1 MNKNKLKK
9 TFITILLFLSP
20 NVGNLTPEDEGA
32 TPELLVKKV
41 SAKKQEMDATEREI
55 RKELGRIEKS
65 MVALA
70 QSAVSHNYILGSSV
84 AIYYK
89 QNLVFEVNEVF
100 KNSTPVSI
108 ASVTKPFTSM
118 AIIQLSDSGLLKLTD
133 PIEKYIP
140 EYAKQFPAIEGKP
153 ITIRHLMNHTS
164 GIPYIGTRQIYA
176 AGAKFMYS
184 NYNYRL
190 LASIIEKVSGQ
201 SYANYIRE
209 NIFFPLDM
217 DDSMVSSN
225 ADGASG
231 IAVSARDLANFASV
245 YLRDGKFKDQSII
258 QSSKIKKIFK
268 APEFMPKAANM
279 EYYGLGWRVTRE
291 NNLVKMFYHTGLW
304 NGIFADLRVMP
315 QTKSFVIQLCNP
327 PFYKSAGFSS
337 YQGQMNALATRYLEL
352 LDKLPMQ
359 PESELAT
366 VNFLED
372 QEDLFPDAD

>member
-1 MNKNKLKK
+1 M
-9 TFITILLFLSP
+9 
-20 NVGNLTPEDEGA
+20 PEDER
-32 TPELLVKKV
+32 TPSELV
-41 SAKKQEMDATEREI
+41 AKKNAEKKAEIDASEREI
-55 RKELGRIEKS
+55 RKELARIEKS
-65 MVALA
+65 MTAIA
-70 QSAVSHNYILGSSV
+70 QNAISHNYILGSSV

-100 KNSTPVSI
+100 KNSTPVSL

-118 AIIQLSDSGLLKLTD
+118 AIMQLADSGLLKLND
-133 PIEKYIP
+133 PIGKFIP
-140 EYAKQFPAIEGKP
+140 EYAKQFPPIEGKE
-153 ITIRHLMNHTS
+153 ITIRHLLSHSS

-176 AGAKFMYS
+176 AGTKFMYS

-201 SYANYIRE
+201 SYATYVKE

-231 IAVSARDLANFASV
+231 IAVSARNLANFANV
-245 YLRDGKFKDQSII
+245 FLKEGKYRDQSII
-258 QSSKIKKIFK
+258 HSSKIKKIFK
-268 APEFMPKAANM
+268 APDYIPKSSNM

-304 NGIFADLRVMP
+304 NGIFADLRIMP
-315 QTKSFVIQLCNP
+315 QNQSFIIQLCNP
-327 PFYKSAGFSS
+327 PSYKSAGFTS
-337 YQGQMNALATRYLEL
+337 YHGQMQSLAIRYLEL
-352 LDKLPMQ
+352 LEKLPTQ
-359 PESELAT
+359 PETELAS
-366 VNFLED
+366 VSFLDE

>member
-1 MNKNKLKK
+1 M
-9 TFITILLFLSP
+9 LFLSP
-20 NVGNLTPEDEGA
+20 IVGNITPEDEGLSPDLTA
-32 TPELLVKKV
+32 KKL
-41 SAKKQEMDATEREI
+41 STKKQEMEASEREI
-55 RKELGRIEKS
+55 RKELVKLEKA
-65 MVALA
+65 MAALA
-70 QSAVSHNYILGSSV
+70 QSAVSHNYIQGSSV

-100 KNSTPVSI
+100 KNSTPLSL

-118 AIIQLSDSGLLKLTD
+118 AIIQLSDSGMLKLTD

-140 EYAKQFPAIEGKP
+140 EYAKQFPPIEGKP
-153 ITIRHLMNHTS
+153 ITVRHLLNHTS
-164 GIPYIGTRQIYA
+164 GIPYIGARQIYA

-190 LASIIEKVSGQ
+190 LANIIEKVSGQ
-201 SYANYIRE
+201 SYATYIRE

-245 YLRDGKFKDQSII
+245 YLRDGKYKDQSII

-268 APEFMPKAANM
+268 APDFMPKTSNM

-315 QTKSFVIQLCNP
+315 QTKSFIIQLCNP
-327 PFYKSAGFSS
+327 PSYKAAGFSS
-337 YQGQMNALATRYLEL
+337 YQGQMNALATKYLEL

-359 PESELAT
+359 PETELAT
-366 VNFLED
+366 VSFLED